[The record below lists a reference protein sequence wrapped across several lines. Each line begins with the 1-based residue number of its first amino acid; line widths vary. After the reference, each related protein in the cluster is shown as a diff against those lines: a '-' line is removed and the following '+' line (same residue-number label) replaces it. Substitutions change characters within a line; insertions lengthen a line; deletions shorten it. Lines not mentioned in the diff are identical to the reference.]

1 MSFAKYIQQT
11 VDAHTAHRVKLVDES
26 LWWVGM
32 PRDTRFV
39 AEENVLV
46 KFLVNSRSEQLQNV
60 INIFEREGL
69 RSEIINVVLKGIG
82 AI

>member
-1 MSFAKYIQQT
+1 
-11 VDAHTAHRVKLVDES
+11 
-26 LWWVGM
+26 M

-46 KFLVNSRSEQLQNV
+46 TFLVNSRSEQLQNL
-60 INIFEREGL
+60 INISRGRATGL
-69 RSEIINVVLKGIG
+69 KIIMNVVLKGIG

>member
-1 MSFAKYIQQT
+1 MQS
-11 VDAHTAHRVKLVDES
+11 S
-26 LWWVGM
+26 LAGVGGGGWVGM

-46 KFLVNSRSEQLQNV
+46 KVLVNSRSEQLQNV

>member
-1 MSFAKYIQQT
+1 MQS
-11 VDAHTAHRVKLVDES
+11 S
-26 LWWVGM
+26 LGGGGGGGM

-46 KFLVNSRSEQLQNV
+46 TFLVNSRSEQLQNL
-60 INIFEREGL
+60 INISRGRATGL
-69 RSEIINVVLKGIG
+69 KIIMNVVLKGIG

>member
-1 MSFAKYIQQT
+1 
-11 VDAHTAHRVKLVDES
+11 
-26 LWWVGM
+26 M

-60 INIFEREGL
+60 INISRGRATGL
-69 RSEIINVVLKGIG
+69 KLST
-82 AI
+82 

>member
-1 MSFAKYIQQT
+1 
-11 VDAHTAHRVKLVDES
+11 
-26 LWWVGM
+26 M

-39 AEENVLV
+39 TEQNVLV
-46 KFLVNSRSEQLQNV
+46 KFLVNSGSEQLQNV